1 MLCSTVTY
9 HGANM
14 HPDNT
19 NSEALY
25 STNGSKGPDFWSG
38 ALSSVYDD
46 GVSVYFSSSQITT
59 FDIFGFFSN
68 FRYTMADSPP
78 RTSSDLQYSD
88 KGDDKKRRT
97 SIVYSTDDYN
107 PEDVRYSTKSLYGN
121 TNESPYYIDSQN
133 PSWINGMPTPSN
145 YLPNDNHS
153 QFSDSNAC
161 LPSMASFRSG
171 TYGSNGTE
179 QTVQT
184 GEALGKAL
192 QSIYPNDIPSNN
204 NYSSTP
210 SSTPPLNG
218 SSQQWANASQQ
229 SQQYQNQ
236 LHPLATLI
244 DTTDEPYF
252 LLNLTEPPRLDVDD
266 SIHILRSNSHLPDHY
281 HHIQH
286 QPHSHH
292 TSGYNMHHLQQQP
305 QHSTAAYSTYLNSH
319 LSPSPISNSMPPP
332 PPLSSASTSQSHEQ
346 QLRNRH
352 QNLTADTYS
361 SSYSTV
367 DANPSSTSSTSS
379 TETNDLKL
387 ENVDKTKLSTKSLD
401 VENKPPAQQSSTSSV
416 TNNEKL
422 NDFNRQQQIDNSCIG
437 ATQENSTPLSI
448 SIGSIAGN
456 IGGSSSSSKSKN
468 NCNTSP
474 NNLSCLTRGPDSA
487 GSIDDNESPEERE
500 RREKDRRA
508 ANNARERLRVR
519 DINDAFK
526 ELGRMCSIHMR
537 NDKPI
542 TKLGILQQAV
552 NLITSLEQQVRA
564 VAVITNLEQ
573 QVRER
578 NLNPKA
584 ACLRRREEEKEDL
597 NGSNGGGSGGI
608 NNSGQSLVS
617 PSPSLDGNTKFINPM
632 HHSIPPNY
640 WQGV

>member
-1 MLCSTVTY
+1 
-9 HGANM
+9 
-14 HPDNT
+14 
-19 NSEALY
+19 
-25 STNGSKGPDFWSG
+25 
-38 ALSSVYDD
+38 
-46 GVSVYFSSSQITT
+46 
-59 FDIFGFFSN
+59 
-68 FRYTMADSPP
+68 
-78 RTSSDLQYSD
+78 
-88 KGDDKKRRT
+88 
-97 SIVYSTDDYN
+97 VYSTDDYN
-107 PEDVRYSTKSLYGN
+107 PENVRYPTKSLYGG
-121 TNESPYYIDSQN
+121 TNESPYYIDNQN

-145 YLPNDNHS
+145 YLPNDNHL
-153 QFSDSNAC
+153 QFSESNSC
-161 LPSMASFRSG
+161 LPPMASFRSG

-192 QSIYPNDIPSNN
+192 QSIYPNDVPSSNT
-204 NYSSTP
+204 YSSTP

-252 LLNLTEPPRLDVDD
+252 LLNLTEPPRLQDVDD
-266 SIHILRSNSHLPDHY
+266 SLHILRNNSHLSDHY

-286 QPHSHH
+286 QHHSG
-292 TSGYNMHHLQQQP
+292 GYNMHHLQQP
-305 QHSTAAYSTYLNSH
+305 QHSSAAYSAFLNPH
-319 LSPSPISNSMPPP
+319 LSSSPISNSMPPP
-332 PPLSSASTSQSHEQ
+332 PPPSTSTLQSHEQ
-346 QLRNRH
+346 QLRNRR

-361 SSYSTV
+361 SSYSTI

-379 TETNDLKL
+379 IETNDLKL
-387 ENVDKTKLSTKSLD
+387 ENLEKVKLSSKSLD
-401 VENKPPAQQSSTSSV
+401 VENKPPSQQSSSASSAI
-416 TNNEKL
+416 NNEKL
-422 NDFNRQQQIDNSCIG
+422 DDFSRQQQIDIG
-437 ATQENSTPLSI
+437 ATQENSAPLSI
-448 SIGSIAGN
+448 SVGSVAAN
-456 IGGSSSSSKSKN
+456 IGASSSSSKSKN

-474 NNLSCLTRGPDSA
+474 NNLSCLTRGPGST

-552 NLITSLEQQVRA
+552 NLITSLEQQVR
-564 VAVITNLEQ
+564 
-573 QVRER
+573 ER

-597 NGSNGGGSGGI
+597 NGSNGGGGGGGGGI
-608 NNSGQSLVS
+608 NVSAQSLVS
-617 PSPSLDGNTKFINPM
+617 PSPSLDGNTNFIDPM